1 MSRRKKNYTRA
12 VKPDAVYRS
21 TVVSMLISQ
30 VLSDGKRSLAQR
42 IVYSTLQLIEAQ
54 TKEDPLQVLDKALR
68 HVTPMVEVKA
78 RRIGGSI
85 YQIPQEIKRSRGT
98 TLGVKWLLQGAQN
111 RNAFT
116 FSEKLSQEI
125 VDASQSIGYAIKKK
139 DEVHRTAEAN
149 KAFAHFKS

>member
-1 MSRRKKNYTRA
+1 MPRRKKNYTKI
-12 VKPDAVYRS
+12 VKPDSVYQS
-21 TVVSMLISQ
+21 TVVSILISR
-30 VLSDGKRSLAQR
+30 VLLNGKHSLAQR
-42 IVYSTLQLIEAQ
+42 LVYSTLQLVENK
-54 TKEDPLQVLDKALR
+54 TKADPLQVLDKALR

-98 TLGVKWLLQGAQN
+98 TLGVKWLLQGAKN

-125 VDASQSIGYAIKKK
+125 IDASELTGYAIKKK